1 MGRGVEGDS
10 VSFFAEVLDML
21 FQHVVLTMSV
31 YDWVDQQRHLA
42 LGVPV
47 ELVLGCMI

>member
-1 MGRGVEGDS
+1 MGRSLEGDS
-10 VSFFAEVLDML
+10 VSFLAEVLDML
-21 FQHVVLTMSV
+21 FQHVVLTMV
-31 YDWVDQQRHLA
+31 WVDQQRHLA